1 MEVLLSQ
8 AAEGVFVVFCWVKIT
23 QAPAE
28 RQNRTALTLGWVGK
42 SLWGGFPR
50 GLVLNT
56 HMDNES

>member
-8 AAEGVFVVFCWVKIT
+8 AAEGVFVVFCWVKMT

-50 GLVLNT
+50 GLVLNI
-56 HMDNES
+56 HVDNES